1 MAILSSTDEK
11 YVCHAAHESRK
22 SNLLSRHGCVAVVN
36 GKILGRG
43 HNSSRTQS
51 HDGFICNTC
60 SCHAEIAALRSMF
73 HSSCTN
79 TYGKYGKQIKVA
91 GLREG
96 I

>member
-1 MAILSSTDEK
+1 MAILSSTDET
-11 YVCHAAHESRK
+11 YITHAGHESRK
-22 SNLLSRHGCVAVVN
+22 SDLLSRHGCVAVVN

-51 HDGFICNTC
+51 HDGFISNTC
-60 SCHAEIAALRSMF
+60 SCHAEMAALRNMF

-79 TYGKYGKQIKVA
+79 TYGKYAKQIK
-91 GLREG
+91 GSGSRKG